1 MFANGTGRVFLQPRR
16 HALRV
21 EDVLALQLHEVL
33 ILLELAVADYAH
45 VLVLLL
51 LRSLELL
58 DWELSDL
65 LLRQPLF
72 LLMKVASRKHAD
84 QATQI
89 VNHNHSLSTAIR
101 ISLPFTLHASFGTVS
116 ESISTMMIPAH
127 RARIWTV

>member
-84 QATQI
+84 QATR
-89 VNHNHSLSTAIR
+89 SLIIITRSPRPYGFLCLSLCTLLSELSPNR
-101 ISLPFTLHASFGTVS
+101 SLP
-116 ESISTMMIPAH
+116 
-127 RARIWTV
+127 